1 MKRLVAP
8 LLTISVF
15 AAVAFATDTQFKT
28 RIITSATL
36 TIHVRTGQYLTIN
49 NFTQQNIGSPSQR
62 GVVII
67 SVNAP
72 TPTPAPT
79 ATPTPT
85 PTSTPTPTA
94 TPTPTPS
101 PTPTP
106 TPTPIPITTIVLTA
120 AISGASPSE
129 FIKPVVIAGP
139 AVATVEPVAGAILS
153 ITYRK
158 QDQPIQP
165 TPTATAATA
174 TSSTTTTTT
183 PSPTSTP
190 SGAEMIFEA
199 LPSNDGTTDLPTPTP
214 IPTTPE
220 PLATSTPTPTATPSF
235 TPTPSP
241 IPSPTP

>member
-15 AAVAFATDTQFKT
+15 VAVAFATDTQFKT

-85 PTSTPTPTA
+85 PTPTSTPTPTA

-106 TPTPIPITTIVLTA
+106 TPTPTPITTIVLTA
-120 AISGASPSE
+120 AISGASPAE

-165 TPTATAATA
+165 TPTPTATAATA
-174 TSSTTTTTT
+174 TSST
-183 PSPTSTP
+183 
-190 SGAEMIFEA
+190 
-199 LPSNDGTTDLPTPTP
+199 
-214 IPTTPE
+214 
-220 PLATSTPTPTATPSF
+220 
-235 TPTPSP
+235 
-241 IPSPTP
+241 

>member
-15 AAVAFATDTQFKT
+15 VAVAFATDTQFKT

-106 TPTPIPITTIVLTA
+106 TPTPTPITTIVLTA
-120 AISGASPSE
+120 AISGASPAE

-165 TPTATAATA
+165 TPTPTATAATA
-174 TSSTTTTTT
+174 TSSTT

-220 PLATSTPTPTATPSF
+220 PLATFTPTPTATPSF

>member
-15 AAVAFATDTQFKT
+15 VAVAFATDTQFKT

-62 GVVII
+62 GAVII

-79 ATPTPT
+79 ATPTPTPT

-106 TPTPIPITTIVLTA
+106 TPTPTPITTIVLTA
-120 AISGASPSE
+120 ATSGASPAE

-158 QDQPIQP
+158 QDQP

-174 TSSTTTTTT
+174 TSSTT

-220 PLATSTPTPTATPSF
+220 PLASSTPTPTATPPF